1 MNYINDTICAISTPI
16 GEGGISIIRISGTA
30 AFEIIEKIFYK
41 SLDKSKSIKITDVSS
56 HTIHFGFIFEDS
68 NLIDEVLISIFKNP
82 NSFTGEDIIEI
93 STHGGLYVTQKVLK
107 LIISKGA
114 RHAEPGEFTK
124 RAFLNGRIDLSQAEA
139 ISDLIKAKTDDAHKS
154 SVKQLEGSLSEYVN
168 KIRDDLI
175 SITALVELE
184 LDFAEEDLEF
194 TKKEELKIK
203 ALNISNDLQEIS
215 NSYLSGKLI
224 RDGINLVI
232 AGKPNS
238 GKSSLFNCL
247 LRKERAIVS
256 HISGTTRDYIE
267 EGIIINGVLFNLTD
281 TAGLRVT
288 EDEIE
293 SEGIKRSHDK
303 ITDADLILFL
313 IDSTDTVE
321 EIEKSIL
328 YFNNLENENKI
339 LVFTKKDIAKSAFKK
354 EGVFISIKEN
364 DSIKLLKDT
373 MVNKVKTNE
382 VNFGY
387 GKIIITNL
395 RHKICID
402 KTIDSL
408 NKVIESIN
416 KEMSGE
422 FISIDL
428 RNALNYLGEITGNVT
443 NDDILSYVFSKFC
456 IGK

>member
-107 LIISKGA
+107 LIISEGA

-238 GKSSLFNCL
+238 GKSSLFNFL

-313 IDSTDTVE
+313 IDSTDAIE
-321 EIEKSIL
+321 EIDKSIL

-339 LVFTKKDIAKSAFKK
+339 LVFTKKDIAKSTLQKD
-354 EGVFISIKEN
+354 GVFISIKDN
-364 DSIKLLKDT
+364 DSIKLLKET
-373 MVNKVKTNE
+373 MVNKVKINE
-382 VNFGY
+382 VNFGF

-408 NKVIESIN
+408 MKVIDSIN